1 MIQIPLTRGAVALID
16 DADYAVVSQFRWS
29 VLTHRHTGTVYAKAT
44 VRKGGTRTTLLMHRL
59 VLGLTDSAVF
69 VDHANR
75 DGLDNR
81 RANLRIATR
90 AQNGANRLI
99 RTANKTGFRGVVY
112 LDRYKV
118 FRAQI
123 SVSGVPSY
131 IGSFKTAEEA
141 HAAYLARDRELF
153 GEFFAE

>member
-16 DADYAVVSQFRWS
+16 DADYTTVSQFKWS
-29 VLTHRHTGTVYAKAT
+29 ALTHGHTGTVYAKTA
-44 VRKGGTRTTLLMHRL
+44 VRSGAARTTLLMHRL
-59 VLGLTDSAVF
+59 ILGVTERSVF

-99 RTANKTGFRGVVY
+99 RSANKTGLRGVVY
-112 LDRYKV
+112 LIRRNV

-123 SVSGVPSY
+123 SVNGVPTC
-131 IGSFKTAEEA
+131 IGSYKTAEEA
-141 HAAYLARDRELF
+141 HAAYLTRGRELF